1 MILFEKSIVIA
12 ATFLLIVLFIGY
24 LGIKVKDGKRIEG
37 MQGEGVQ
44 GNSCTECASS
54 LNNAMYQQ
62 LKQEQTAFQ
71 NKITAQLKKM
81 QKSINANTLGV
92 ADYKKNRDE
101 FSKAMVP
108 LS

>member
-37 MQGEGVQ
+37 MQGESMQSEGVQGKGIQ

-71 NKITAQLKKM
+71 NKI
-81 QKSINANTLGV
+81 
-92 ADYKKNRDE
+92 
-101 FSKAMVP
+101 
-108 LS
+108 